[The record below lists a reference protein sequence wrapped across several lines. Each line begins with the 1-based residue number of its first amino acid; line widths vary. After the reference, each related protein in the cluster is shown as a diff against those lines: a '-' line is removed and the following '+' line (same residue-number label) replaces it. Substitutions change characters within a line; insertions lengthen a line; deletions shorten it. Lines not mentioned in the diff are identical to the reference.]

1 MNGTITFGVC
11 LIAAALFFNGSG
23 LIPLLVAGVLVIAYG
38 AFAPTRLSQPNAP
51 RRLPSDSDP
60 YV

>member
-23 LIPLLVAGVLVIAYG
+23 LIPLLIVGVLVIAYG
-38 AFAPTRLSQPNAP
+38 AFAPTALKSNAP